1 MSVIYEDCVMKLA
14 DHSALAG
21 SVATQS
27 VCVKNMRSVGVPL
40 YSAVRMASLTPAEVL
55 GFGKTKGKIE
65 KGYDADLL
73 IVDDEINLKTV
84 IIGGKV
90 LA

>member
-1 MSVIYEDCVMKLA
+1 MKLA

-65 KGYDADLL
+65 KGYDADLIL
-73 IVDDEINLKTV
+73 FDENINVKAAVVNGDVKFGIDL
-84 IIGGKV
+84 
-90 LA
+90 